1 MDCLNDRFRSFRYDH
16 FGDVV
21 KRSGTGLIPLIAL
34 DGKAPLY
41 RQLYG
46 WFQHAIVEGRLR
58 PGQRVPSTRALAQE
72 LKISRIPVLT
82 AYQQLHAE
90 GYLETFT
97 GAGTCVA
104 ASIPEDT
111 LKAVP
116 RAARRHQQQKSARKI
131 AAKFSQRVDAVMAL
145 TPDPAQPGPAF
156 RVSLPALDHFP
167 SDIWS
172 SLIAR
177 HARHPAARHMAYG
190 DPMGDMEFR
199 ETIAEYLSMARAVR
213 CDPSQIMIVAGS
225 QHGLQIAA
233 RTLLNDGDAVW
244 TEEPGYPG
252 AHRAFAI
259 AGARAVPVPVD
270 ADGLDV
276 EAGLARAPH
285 ARAAYITPSHQYP
298 MGMTLSATRRM
309 QLLNWAA
316 RHDGWIIEDDYD
328 SEYRYAGHPI
338 AAVQGLSAEDR
349 VIYAGTFSK
358 VLFPA
363 LRVGY
368 LVIPKS
374 LTAGFCAAR
383 DAIDLFPATLFQR
396 ALTDFIREGH
406 FARHVRRMRML
417 YMERRALLIGALRET
432 AGGKLDIVSAEAG
445 MHLVAL
451 LPRGADDWAISRKA
465 AAAGLSVQPLSLCCL
480 EKPKRPGLILG
491 YGGTDARQ
499 IGAGVRRLA
508 ALL

>member
-1 MDCLNDRFRSFRYDH
+1 M
-16 FGDVV
+16 
-21 KRSGTGLIPLIAL
+21 KRGGTGLIPLIAL
-34 DGKAPLY
+34 DGQGPDGKAPLY
-41 RQLYG
+41 RQLYS

-90 GYLETFT
+90 GYLESFT

-104 ASIPEDT
+104 ASIPEEALKT
-111 LKAVP
+111 LS
-116 RAARRHQQQKSARKI
+116 RTARRPPRKI
-131 AAKFSQRVDAVMAL
+131 AARLSAGVDAVLAL
-145 TPDPAQPGPAF
+145 PPDPQQPGAAF
-156 RVSLPALDHFP
+156 RVSLPALDQFP
-167 SDIWS
+167 NDIWS
-172 SLIAR
+172 SLLTR
-177 HARHPAARHMAYG
+177 HARHPAARHLAYG
-190 DPMGDMEFR
+190 DPMGDIGFR
-199 ETIAEYLSMARAVR
+199 ETIADYLGTARAVR
-213 CDPSQIMIVAGS
+213 CDPSQIMVVAGS

-233 RTLLNDGDAVW
+233 RALLNKDDAVW
-244 TEEPGYPG
+244 MEEPGYPG

-298 MGMTLSATRRM
+298 MGVTLSATRRM

-374 LTAGFCAAR
+374 LIAGFCAAR
-383 DAIDLFPATLFQR
+383 DAIDLFPATLFQL
-396 ALTDFIREGH
+396 ALADFVREGH
-406 FARHVRRMRML
+406 FARHVRRMRIL
-417 YMERRALLIGALRET
+417 YMERRALLIAALRGMGNVE
-432 AGGKLDIVSAEAG
+432 IVSAEAG
-445 MHLVAL
+445 MHLVTL
-451 LPRGADDWAISRKA
+451 LARGADDWAISHKA
-465 AAAGLSVQPLSLCCL
+465 AAVGLSVQPLSLCCL

-491 YGGTDARQ
+491 YGGIDARQ
-499 IGAGVRRLA
+499 IQAGIRRLS

>member
-1 MDCLNDRFRSFRYDH
+1 M
-16 FGDVV
+16 
-21 KRSGTGLIPLIAL
+21 KRSDTGLIPLIAL

-41 RQLYG
+41 RQLYN

-58 PGQRVPSTRALAQE
+58 PGQRVPSTRALAAE

-90 GYLETFT
+90 GYLESFT

-104 ASIPEDT
+104 ASIPEDA
-111 LKAVP
+111 LKPTAQ
-116 RAARRHQQQKSARKI
+116 AARRPPRKI
-131 AAKFSQRVDAVMAL
+131 AARLSQRVDAVLAL
-145 TPDPAQPGPAF
+145 APDPAQPGTAF
-156 RVSLPALDHFP
+156 RVSLPALDQFP

-172 SLIAR
+172 SLLTR
-177 HARHPAARHMAYG
+177 HARRPAPRHLAYG
-190 DPMGDMEFR
+190 DPMGDMDFR
-199 ETIAEYLSMARAVR
+199 ETIAEYLGMARAVR
-213 CDPSQIMIVAGS
+213 CDASQIMIVAGS

-233 RTLLNDGDAVW
+233 RALLNDGDAVW

-276 EAGLARAPH
+276 EAGLARAPQ
-285 ARAAYITPSHQYP
+285 ARAAYVTPSHQYP
-298 MGMTLSATRRM
+298 LGMTLSATRRM
-309 QLLNWAA
+309 QLLGWAA

-374 LTAGFCAAR
+374 LVAGFSAAR

-396 ALTDFIREGH
+396 ALADFIREGH

-417 YMERRALLIGALRET
+417 YMKRRALLIAALQADGR
-432 AGGKLDIVSAEAG
+432 LDIVSAEAG

-451 LPRGADDWAISRKA
+451 LPRGADDWAISREA

-499 IGAGVRRLA
+499 IVAGMRRLST
-508 ALL
+508 LL

>member
-1 MDCLNDRFRSFRYDH
+1 M
-16 FGDVV
+16 

-34 DGKAPLY
+34 DGQGPNGKAPLY

-104 ASIPEDT
+104 ASIPEDA
-111 LKAVP
+111 LKTVS
-116 RAARRHQQQKSARKI
+116 RAARRPPRKI
-131 AAKFSQRVDAVMAL
+131 AARLSQRVDAVMAL
-145 TPDPAQPGPAF
+145 APDPAQPGNAF

-172 SLIAR
+172 SLIMR

-190 DPMGDMEFR
+190 DPMGDMDFR

-213 CDPSQIMIVAGS
+213 CDASQIMIVAGS

-276 EAGLARAPH
+276 EAGMARAPQ
-285 ARAAYITPSHQYP
+285 ARAA
-298 MGMTLSATRRM
+298 
-309 QLLNWAA
+309 
-316 RHDGWIIEDDYD
+316 
-328 SEYRYAGHPI
+328 
-338 AAVQGLSAEDR
+338 
-349 VIYAGTFSK
+349 
-358 VLFPA
+358 
-363 LRVGY
+363 
-368 LVIPKS
+368 
-374 LTAGFCAAR
+374 
-383 DAIDLFPATLFQR
+383 
-396 ALTDFIREGH
+396 
-406 FARHVRRMRML
+406 
-417 YMERRALLIGALRET
+417 
-432 AGGKLDIVSAEAG
+432 
-445 MHLVAL
+445 
-451 LPRGADDWAISRKA
+451 
-465 AAAGLSVQPLSLCCL
+465 
-480 EKPKRPGLILG
+480 
-491 YGGTDARQ
+491 
-499 IGAGVRRLA
+499 
-508 ALL
+508 

>member
-1 MDCLNDRFRSFRYDH
+1 M
-16 FGDVV
+16 
-21 KRSGTGLIPLIAL
+21 KRGGTGLMPLIAL
-34 DGKAPLY
+34 DGQGPLY

-46 WFQHAIVEGRLR
+46 WFQRAIVEGRLR
-58 PGQRVPSTRALAQE
+58 PGQRVPSTRALAGE

-90 GYLETFT
+90 GYLESFT
-97 GAGTCVA
+97 GAGTSVA
-104 ASIPEDT
+104 ASIPQDAFKPAA
-111 LKAVP
+111 KAP
-116 RAARRHQQQKSARKI
+116 RHAPRKI
-131 AAKFSQRVDAVMAL
+131 EARLSERLDAVLAL
-145 TPDPAQPGPAF
+145 PPDPQQPGAAF
-156 RVSLPALDHFP
+156 RVSLPALDQFP
-167 SDIWS
+167 NDIWS
-172 SLIAR
+172 SLLAR
-177 HARHPAARHMAYG
+177 HARHPATKDLAYG
-190 DPMGDMEFR
+190 DPMGDMTFR
-199 ETIAEYLSMARAVR
+199 ETIADYLGTARAVR
-213 CDPSQIMIVAGS
+213 CDASQIMIVAGS

-233 RTLLNDGDAVW
+233 RALLNDGDAVW
-244 TEEPGYPG
+244 MEEPGYPG

-276 EAGLARAPH
+276 EAGLARAPR

-309 QLLNWAA
+309 QLLQWAA

-328 SEYRYAGHPI
+328 SEYRFAGHPI

-374 LTAGFCAAR
+374 LIAGFCAAR
-383 DAIDLFPATLFQR
+383 DAIDLFPATLLQR
-396 ALTDFIREGH
+396 ALTDFIAQGH
-406 FARHVRRMRML
+406 FARHIRRMRML
-417 YMERRALLIGALRET
+417 YMERRALLIAALREMT
-432 AGGKLDIVSAEAG
+432 KLDIVSAEAG

-451 LPRGADDWAISRKA
+451 LPRGADDWAISRRA
-465 AAAGLSVQPLSLCCL
+465 AAAGLSAQPLSLCCL

-499 IGAGVRRLA
+499 IDAGMRRLS

>member
-1 MDCLNDRFRSFRYDH
+1 
-16 FGDVV
+16 
-21 KRSGTGLIPLIAL
+21 L
-34 DGKAPLY
+34 DGQGPLY

-58 PGQRVPSTRALAQE
+58 PGQRVPSTRALAGE

-90 GYLETFT
+90 GYLESFT

-104 ASIPEDT
+104 ASIPQDAFKPAA
-111 LKAVP
+111 KAP
-116 RAARRHQQQKSARKI
+116 RRSPRKI
-131 AAKFSQRVDAVMAL
+131 EARLSARVDAVLAL
-145 TPDPAQPGPAF
+145 PPDPAQPGAAF

-167 SDIWS
+167 NDIWS
-172 SLIAR
+172 SLLAR
-177 HARHPAARHMAYG
+177 HARHPATRDLAYG
-190 DPMGDMEFR
+190 DPMGDVGFR
-199 ETIAEYLSMARAVR
+199 ETIAEYLGTARAVR
-213 CDPSQIMIVAGS
+213 CDASQIMIVAGS

-233 RTLLNDGDAVW
+233 RALLNDGDAVW
-244 TEEPGYPG
+244 MEEPGYPG
-252 AHRAFAI
+252 AHRAFAV

-328 SEYRYAGHPI
+328 SEYRFAGHPI

-374 LTAGFCAAR
+374 LIAGFCAAR
-383 DAIDLFPATLFQR
+383 DAIDLFPATLFQS
-396 ALTDFIREGH
+396 ALADFIGQGH
-406 FARHVRRMRML
+406 FARHIRRMRML
-417 YMERRALLIGALRET
+417 YMERRALLIAALREMT
-432 AGGKLDIVSAEAG
+432 MLDIVSAEAG

-451 LPRGADDWAISRKA
+451 LPRGTDDWAISRRA
-465 AAAGLSVQPLSLCCL
+465 AAAGLSAQPLSMCCL
-480 EKPKRPGLILG
+480 ERPKRPGLILG

-499 IGAGVRRLA
+499 IQAGMRRLS

>member
-1 MDCLNDRFRSFRYDH
+1 M
-16 FGDVV
+16 
-21 KRSGTGLIPLIAL
+21 
-34 DGKAPLY
+34 
-41 RQLYG
+41 
-46 WFQHAIVEGRLR
+46 
-58 PGQRVPSTRALAQE
+58 PSTPFAL
-72 LKISRIPVLT
+72 LIGFWMVSRN
-82 AYQQLHAE
+82 
-90 GYLETFT
+90 
-97 GAGTCVA
+97 CVCWLAA
-104 ASIPEDT
+104 ASACTE
-111 LKAVP
+111 AGGG
-116 RAARRHQQQKSARKI
+116 A
-131 AAKFSQRVDAVMAL
+131 
-145 TPDPAQPGPAF
+145 PDPAQPGAAF

-172 SLIAR
+172 SLLTR
-177 HARHPAARHMAYG
+177 HARHPAARHLAYG

-199 ETIAEYLSMARAVR
+199 ETIAEYLGMARAVR
-213 CDPSQIMIVAGS
+213 CDASQIMIVAGS

-233 RTLLNDGDAVW
+233 RALLNDGDAVW
-244 TEEPGYPG
+244 MEEPGYPG

-276 EAGLARAPH
+276 EAGMARAPQ

-298 MGMTLSATRRM
+298 LGMTLSASRRM

-374 LTAGFCAAR
+374 LVAGFSAAR

-396 ALTDFIREGH
+396 ALSDFVREGH

-417 YMERRALLIGALRET
+417 YMERRALLIAALRERM
-432 AGGKLDIVSAEAG
+432 GGKLEIVSAEAG

-451 LPRGADDWAISRKA
+451 LPRGADDGAISRKA

-499 IGAGVRRLA
+499 IEAGVRRLA